1 MNAAGRLT
9 LYGAGLAVA
18 FAGAFAAAGAVV
30 PDGFVNDWKD
40 KNQMSADHGGGHD
53 AMTSSNAATSLRGL
67 SLAADGMVLSPV
79 SAPDRAGAAGTLSYR
94 ILDADGRPVVR
105 FARSHEKDMHLI
117 VVRSDGSRFEHV
129 HPILDTAT
137 GTWSIPWTW
146 DAGGTYRVF
155 ADFVPATE
163 EAPSITL
170 TRTVDV
176 AGALNPEPATS
187 VSRTTRVDGFDVSIE
202 GDLVAGRMAEL
213 DITVEREGRPVTGLQ
228 PYLGAFGHLVA
239 LREGDLGFLHVHA
252 EGDEPRAGDT
262 AGPTISFMA
271 QAPTAGRYLLYLD
284 FQVDG
289 QVRTAPFVLDAADAG
304 SPTTA
309 DEPAH
314 GDSH

>member
-105 FARSHEKDMHLI
+105 FARSHEKDMHLV

-129 HPILDTAT
+129 HPTLDTAT

-146 DAGGTYRVF
+146 GAGGTYRVF
-155 ADFVPATE
+155 ADFVPATA

-170 TRTVDV
+170 TRTIDV

-289 QVRTAPFVLDAADAG
+289 QVRTAPFVLDAADATG
-304 SPTTA
+304 PE

>member
-1 MNAAGRLT
+1 MNTAGRLII
-9 LYGAGLAVA
+9 YGAGLAVA
-18 FAGAFAAAGAVV
+18 FAGAFTVAGAVV
-30 PDGFVNDWKD
+30 PDGFVNEWKD
-40 KNQMSADHGGGHD
+40 KAQMSEHDGGHD
-53 AMTSSNAATSLRGL
+53 TMTTSSAATGPRGL

-79 SAPDRAGAAGTLSYR
+79 SAPDRAGVDGTLSYR

-129 HPILDTAT
+129 HPTLDTAT

-146 DAGGTYRVF
+146 ETGGTYRVF

-176 AGALNPEPATS
+176 AGALNPEPATA
-187 VSRTTRVDGFDVSIE
+187 VTRTTRVGGFDVSIE
-202 GDLVAGRMAEL
+202 GGLVAGRTSEL
-213 DITVEREGRPVTGLQ
+213 DITVKRDGQPVTELQ

-252 EGDEPRAGDT
+252 EGDAPQAGDT

-271 QAPTAGRYLLYLD
+271 EAPTAGRYLLYLD

-289 QVRTAPFVLDAADAG
+289 QVRTARLVLDATPANTPDTG
-304 SPTTA
+304 

-314 GDSH
+314 DDDH